1 MNRRALPLLLL
12 LIPILIPQQLTSA
25 SGFEA
30 PIYGGGTFRLSDY
43 RGKVVVLVFSQPT
56 CSHCKKFIPLLA
68 DAWRSDP
75 ELSSGRYVVAVA
87 MYSPSNPQASL
98 PAFRSYNPPPSWIL
112 LTVSWSHLL
121 QFGVRYTATVVIID
135 PSGNLFA
142 KIDPRD
148 VPYIPDMVSTTI
160 ERAKEAYHRPSELE
174 VSVPSRV
181 VAGEPL
187 VVSGNVSGVNSVRVI
202 LVSPSG
208 AEEEY
213 SAMVSSGHFR
223 ISLTL
228 SEPGEW
234 IVRVIAGSTT
244 EERRVSVEPASE
256 AKSSEVKFKVLY
268 GKHDRE
274 AASILGLE
282 SMRAGNQ
289 LPSGNLII
297 LGGPKANELASQLNE
312 ELGITMDINGSR
324 GVIGIGDRV
333 WRFRIE
339 YGRSDY
345 ALIASLER
353 DGRKIVLGEGLTRF
367 GTRAAAIKI
376 AEGEMEGIAVV
387 RWVDD
392 NGNGE
397 VDPEEV
403 EVIFRGS
410 WP

>member
-1 MNRRALPLLLL
+1 MMKRTAPLLLL
-12 LIPILIPQQLTSA
+12 AIICISPILPTHA

-43 RGKVVVLVFSQPT
+43 RGKVVVLIFSQPT

-68 DAWRSDP
+68 EAWRSDP

-87 MYSPSNPQASL
+87 MYSPSNPQAAL
-98 PAFRSYNPPPSWIL
+98 PAFRSYNPPPGWIL
-112 LTVSWSHLL
+112 LSVSWSHLL
-121 QFGVRYTATVVIID
+121 YFGIKYTATVVIID
-135 PSGNLFA
+135 PSGNLFT
-142 KIDPRD
+142 KIEPQD
-148 VPYIPDMVSTTI
+148 VPYIPDMVSVTI
-160 ERAKEAYHRPSELE
+160 EKIKAAYHRPVSLEL
-174 VSVPSRV
+174 SVPSKV
-181 VAGEPL
+181 PVGEPL
-187 VVSGNVSGVNSVRVI
+187 VIEGNASGVNSVRIVLI
-202 LVSPSG
+202 SPDG

-228 SEPGEW
+228 SEPGRW
-234 IVRVIAGSTT
+234 IVRVIAGSTI
-244 EERRVSVEPASE
+244 EERRVSVEAS
-256 AKSSEVKFKVLY
+256 SNSDRQYKVLY
-268 GKHDRE
+268 GKYDRE
-274 AASILGLE
+274 AASILNLE
-282 SMRAGNQ
+282 AMKAGNE
-289 LPSGNLII
+289 LPDGNLVI
-297 LGGPKANELASQLNE
+297 LGGPKANELAARLNE
-312 ELGITMDINGSR
+312 ELGIVVDVNGSR
-324 GVIGIGDRV
+324 GIIKVGDRV
-333 WRFRIE
+333 WRFRVE

-353 DGRKIVLGEGLTRF
+353 DGRRIVLGEGLTRF

-376 AEGEMEGIAVV
+376 AEGGIDGIILV

>member
-1 MNRRALPLLLL
+1 MNRAIILLLL
-12 LIPILIPQQLTSA
+12 SMLCLPILPTSA

-30 PIYGGGTFRLSDY
+30 PIYGGGTFKLSDY
-43 RGKVVVLVFSQPT
+43 RGKVVVLIFSQPT

-68 DAWRSDP
+68 DAWRTDP
-75 ELSSGRYVVAVA
+75 ELSSGRYIVAVA
-87 MYSPSNPQASL
+87 MYSPSNPQAIL
-98 PAFRSYNPPPSWIL
+98 PAFRSYNPPSSWIL

-121 QFGVRYTATVVIID
+121 HFGVKYTATVVIID

-142 KIDPRD
+142 KIEPED
-148 VPYIPDMVSTTI
+148 VPYIPDMVSVTV
-160 ERAKEAYHRPSELE
+160 EKVKEAYHRPVDLE
-174 VSVPSRV
+174 VDIPSRV
-181 VAGEPL
+181 QVGEPL
-187 VVSGNVSGVNSVRVI
+187 VVSGTATGVNSVRIV
-202 LVSPSG
+202 LVSPDG
-208 AEEEY
+208 VKGEY
-213 SAMVSSGHFR
+213 SAMVSSGHFQ

-234 IVRVIAGSTT
+234 IVRVIAGSTV
-244 EERRVSVEPASE
+244 EERRVRAEIP
-256 AKSSEVKFKVLY
+256 SEVHFRVLY
-268 GKHDRE
+268 GEHDRE

-282 SMRAGNQ
+282 AIRSGDE
-289 LPSGNLII
+289 LPDGDLII
-297 LGGPKANELASQLNE
+297 LGGPKANELAARLNE
-312 ELGITMDINGSR
+312 ELGIVVNINGSR
-324 GVIGIGDRV
+324 GIIKVGGRV
-333 WRFRIE
+333 WRFQVE

-353 DGRKIVLGEGLTRF
+353 DGRRIVLGEGLTRF

-376 AEGEMEGIAVV
+376 ADGGIDGITII
-387 RWVDD
+387 RWMDD